1 MRQQSHAPRKVIA
14 VDLDEVLAK
23 TTLAIADFHNDTYG
37 TSLTMDDFISY
48 DYTKIWGGTRA
59 ESIAKWRLFF
69 DSPYFLKV
77 EPVEGSLE
85 TLKLLKSRLFSLV
98 IVTARQQFVADLT
111 KKFVDRHYPGIFESI
126 YFANHFLTEEEKLT
140 FISKPK
146 SVICRD
152 VHAQLLIDDSLENAT
167 EVANAGIPVLLF
179 DLNGSYKWNK
189 LEEGQTLPDKV
200 TRVKSWKEIQ
210 DWFPRPRS
218 PLSSQCI
225 SRDDPEFNVSDDE
238 EEEDEDEEEEEE
250 DEEDDEEQGQADSDS
265 DQEYSQQP
273 LYYQQGHYDHP
284 HHMNDMDSDSDN
296 GAALDDEDEED
307 MAEGSKRESN
317 GQDLEEE
324 EQDHHQT
331 QRTLRR
337 RKLMMMDFSSSEDD
351 DDFDAEYMNGAVHGG
366 HSGETNMDSDDQDF
380 DLESGHGSR
389 RQYAYQNQFHFQ
401 QQVSHEEL
409 ERYRH
414 QHETM
419 YTEDTEAGEVLTTE
433 AVVAQTQQDEMEVE
447 MDEEHQVGEVASSMT
462 VSDHT
467 TTASTST
474 TTTTTTTI
482 HATHIDAASN
492 FSAVSSSDCQST
504 SFIATI
510 PSATTLSDAMAVE
523 GLSIKS
529 PPPSDAPA
537 SFAGEAAAITT
548 DKNMDMEEVPLS

>member
-1 MRQQSHAPRKVIA
+1 MRHNSHAPRKVIA

-37 TSLTMDDFISY
+37 TTLTMDDFISY
-48 DYTKIWGGTRA
+48 DYTKIWGGTRE

-85 TLKLLKSRLFSLV
+85 TLKLLKSRRFSLV

-189 LEEGQTLPDKV
+189 LEDGQTLPDKV

-218 PLSSQCI
+218 PLSNQCI
-225 SRDDPEFNVSDDE
+225 SRNDPELE
-238 EEEDEDEEEEEE
+238 IEEDEDPYSDSDSDHELSQQQYYHQHSYHNHNSAMDDSDSDASLDEDEDEMEVSKRE
-250 DEEDDEEQGQADSDS
+250 QDEEDDH
-265 DQEYSQQP
+265 DQS
-273 LYYQQGHYDHP
+273 
-284 HHMNDMDSDSDN
+284 
-296 GAALDDEDEED
+296 
-307 MAEGSKRESN
+307 
-317 GQDLEEE
+317 
-324 EQDHHQT
+324 
-331 QRTLRR
+331 QRTCRR

-351 DDFDAEYMNGAVHGG
+351 DDHDAEYLGASHPE
-366 HSGETNMDSDDQDF
+366 ETNMDSDGQDF

-389 RQYAYQNQFHFQ
+389 HHYSYQYS
-401 QQVSHEEL
+401 QVSHEEL

-419 YTEDTEAGEVLTTE
+419 YTEETQDGEQGQEV
-433 AVVAQTQQDEMEVE
+433 MEVE
-447 MDEEHQVGEVASSMT
+447 MEMESGADEVLMEDHMEQGLTSSIE
-462 VSDHT
+462 SSSST
-467 TTASTST
+467 TTVT
-474 TTTTTTTI
+474 TTTTVR
-482 HATHIDAASN
+482 ATHIDTASN
-492 FSAVSSSDCQST
+492 YSTVAADYQSSELCS
-504 SFIATI
+504 TI
-510 PSATTLSDAMAVE
+510 PSVPASPEAMAVE
-523 GLSIKS
+523 SLTIKS
-529 PPPSDAPA
+529 PPMA
-537 SFAGEAAAITT
+537 SEPIMASITPLT
-548 DKNMDMEEVPLS
+548 VDKTMDMEDVPLS

>member
-1 MRQQSHAPRKVIA
+1 MRHNSHAPRKVIA

-37 TSLTMDDFISY
+37 TALTMDDFISY
-48 DYTKIWGGTRA
+48 DYTKIWGGTRE

-85 TLKLLKSRLFSLV
+85 TLKLLKSRRFSLV

-189 LEEGQTLPDKV
+189 LEHGQNLPDKV

-218 PLSSQCI
+218 PLSNLCI
-225 SRDDPEFNVSDDE
+225 SRNDPELE
-238 EEEDEDEEEEEE
+238 IDEDEEEEEE
-250 DEEDDEEQGQADSDS
+250 EEEEEDQDSDS
-265 DQEYSQQP
+265 DSDHELSQQQ
-273 LYYQQGHYDHP
+273 YYHQHSYHNHNNAMD
-284 HHMNDMDSDSDN
+284 DSDSD
-296 GAALDDEDEED
+296 ADLDVDEDEME
-307 MAEGSKRESN
+307 ASKRD
-317 GQDLEEE
+317 QDEEE
-324 EQDHHQT
+324 DHHQS

-351 DDFDAEYMNGAVHGG
+351 DDHDAEYLGASHPE
-366 HSGETNMDSDDQDF
+366 ETNMDSDDQDF

-389 RQYAYQNQFHFQ
+389 NHYSYQYS
-401 QQVSHEEL
+401 QVSHEEL

-419 YTEDTEAGEVLTTE
+419 YTEEAQDGDQGQEV
-433 AVVAQTQQDEMEVE
+433 MEVE
-447 MDEEHQVGEVASSMT
+447 MEDHMEQDTTSSIE
-462 VSDHT
+462 SST
-467 TTASTST
+467 TTIT
-474 TTTTTTTI
+474 TTTTVQ
-482 HATHIDAASN
+482 ATHIDTASN
-492 FSAVSSSDCQST
+492 YSAVTTDYQSSELCS
-504 SFIATI
+504 TI
-510 PSATTLSDAMAVE
+510 PSVPTSPEAMAVE
-523 GLSIKS
+523 SLTIKS
-529 PPPSDAPA
+529 PPMASESTMASIAPSTA
-537 SFAGEAAAITT
+537 
-548 DKNMDMEEVPLS
+548 DKAVDMEDVPLS

>member
-1 MRQQSHAPRKVIA
+1 MIA

-37 TSLTMDDFISY
+37 TTLAMDDFISY
-48 DYTKIWGGTRA
+48 DYTKIWGGTRE

-85 TLKLLKSRLFSLV
+85 TLKLLKSRRFSLV

-189 LEEGQTLPDKV
+189 LEDGQTLPDKV

-218 PLSSQCI
+218 PLSNQCI
-225 SRDDPEFNVSDDE
+225 SRNDPELEADDDE
-238 EEEDEDEEEEEE
+238 DEEDEEEEEE
-250 DEEDDEEQGQADSDS
+250 EEDQDSDS
-265 DQEYSQQP
+265 DSDHELSQQ
-273 LYYQQGHYDHP
+273 YYHQHSYHNHNNAMD
-284 HHMNDMDSDSDN
+284 DSDSDA
-296 GAALDDEDEED
+296 GLDEED
-307 MAEGSKRESN
+307 EDAMEDAAKRE
-317 GQDLEEE
+317 QDEEE
-324 EQDHHQT
+324 DHHHG

-351 DDFDAEYMNGAVHGG
+351 DEHDADYLPGG
-366 HSGETNMDSDDQDF
+366 HPEETNMDSDDQDF

-389 RQYAYQNQFHFQ
+389 NQYSYQYQ
-401 QQVSHEEL
+401 QISHEEL

-419 YTEDTEAGEVLTTE
+419 YTEEADEQGHEEV
-433 AVVAQTQQDEMEVE
+433 MEVE
-447 MDEEHQVGEVASSMT
+447 METDEVSMEDHIEQGSSI
-462 VSDHT
+462 S
-467 TTASTST
+467 ST
-474 TTTTTTTI
+474 TTTTITTTTTVR
-482 HATHIDAASN
+482 ATHIDTASN
-492 FSAVSSSDCQST
+492 YSAVTTDYQSSEFCST
-504 SFIATI
+504 ISSV
-510 PSATTLSDAMAVE
+510 PSSPEAMAVE
-523 GLSIKS
+523 GLTIKS
-529 PPPSDAPA
+529 PPMA
-537 SFAGEAAAITT
+537 SEPTMESPT
-548 DKNMDMEEVPLS
+548 VDKAMDMEDVPLS